1 MSKSK
6 SFKEFCI
13 DTANKFIFDGNI
25 ENVNVPEEYKVAV
38 DSIIEAVKY
47 KADRFDK
54 VHISFIENAINDV
67 SLEDFAKVFN
77 DKTKIPEG
85 IFEKLSKEIFG
96 KSFNNLDNDEM
107 SIIKTI
113 GIYLII
119 SK

>member
-1 MSKSK
+1 MSK

-25 ENVNVPEEYKVAV
+25 ENVEVPEEYKVAV
-38 DSIIEAVKY
+38 ESIVESVKY

-54 VHISFIENAINDV
+54 VNISFIENTISDI
-67 SLEDFAKVFN
+67 SLEDFAKIFN

-85 IFEKLSKEIFG
+85 IFEKLSKDIFG

-107 SIIKTI
+107 PIIKTI